1 MPSPFLAGWEPRL
14 PSSVSLSST
23 RPAPRLG
30 SAGSGNPGIV
40 VASEPPFTEPFRE
53 DSGWITGEAV
63 FLPGLPDRYT
73 TLDQATLMLRN
84 FFLAGLHAPRG
95 EGGVTII
102 VPDGADE
109 ATEVHLFVILHGGA
123 NPMEVGEQF
132 RAIARHDARG
142 WWIDPQIETRIF
154 CAVPFGEIQIR
165 GGLVQLRLT
174 GRRASRDQV
183 TSCGRLATRTVC
195 TLPLM
200 LATNRARTTRT
211 TARWRGGPWA

>member
-1 MPSPFLAGWEPRL
+1 MAMNTQSNRPNATTIDPFEADVLVARVMTAVRASTQDRSPSFLRSPHARVLVGVMGATVAVIGL
-14 PSSVSLSST
+14 LVVNAT
-23 RPAPRLG
+23 APRLG
-30 SAGSGNPGIV
+30 SVGSDNQGIV

-73 TLDQATLMLRN
+73 TLDQATAMLRN

-154 CAVPFGEIQIR
+154 CAVPFGQIQS
-165 GGLVQLRLT
+165 GVP
-174 GRRASRDQV
+174 SY
-183 TSCGRLATRTVC
+183 SCR
-195 TLPLM
+195 
-200 LATNRARTTRT
+200 
-211 TARWRGGPWA
+211 

>member
-1 MPSPFLAGWEPRL
+1 MNTQSNRPNAAIMDRSDADVLVARVMTAVRASPQDRAASVLRSRQAFALLGVMGAAIAVIGLLAVNAPG
-14 PSSVSLSST
+14 
-23 RPAPRLG
+23 PRLG
-30 SAGSGNPGIV
+30 SAGPGNGSIV

-95 EGGVTII
+95 VGGVTII
-102 VPDGADE
+102 VPDGAE
-109 ATEVHLFVILHGGA
+109 GATEVHLFVILHGGA

-142 WWIDPQIETRIF
+142 WWIDPQIETRVF
-154 CAVPFGEIQIR
+154 CAVPFGEIR
-165 GGLVQLRLT
+165 SGVP
-174 GRRASRDQV
+174 SH
-183 TSCGRLATRTVC
+183 VC
-195 TLPLM
+195 
-200 LATNRARTTRT
+200 R
-211 TARWRGGPWA
+211 